1 MSANSTIE
9 EYYNLVKGD
18 YDLSYEEFKTI
29 CNTPFAFI
37 KDLSFKVLRDIRF
50 KYFGVFK
57 VSNSKVKY
65 YKKSLKNSFEKGN
78 VTEEYFTR
86 KNNLLLEYEQSQA
99 NN

>member
-1 MSANSTIE
+1 MSKSNIE
-9 EYYNLVKGD
+9 EFYELVKGD

-50 KYFGVFK
+50 KYFGIFK
-57 VSNSKVKY
+57 VSKSKVKY
-65 YKKSLKNSFEKGN
+65 YKKGLKESHDKGN
-78 VTEEYFTR
+78 ITEEYFTR
-86 KNNLLLEYEQSQA
+86 RNNLLEEYEQSQT